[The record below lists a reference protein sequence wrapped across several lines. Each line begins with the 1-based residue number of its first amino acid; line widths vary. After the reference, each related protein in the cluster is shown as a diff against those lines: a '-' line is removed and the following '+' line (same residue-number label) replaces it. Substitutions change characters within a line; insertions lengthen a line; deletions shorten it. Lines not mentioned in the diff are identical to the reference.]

1 MAGPMASVDDYVS
14 AIFEIKRKVYELE
27 AKVNEIAERVSRI
40 EGIISTLQSNRNN
53 TLNLIIKY
61 VIFPLIVVISALA
74 GVKLYAP

>member
-1 MAGPMASVDDYVS
+1 MPFGACSMQDYVET
-14 AIFEIKRKVYELE
+14 IFEIKRKIDKLE
-27 AKVNEIAERVSRI
+27 SKINEIAERVSRI
-40 EGIISTLQSNRNN
+40 EGIISTLQSNRSN